1 MYLNMYTSLL
11 CAYTRMPMRDLCVC
25 MRDCYVHVE
34 CTCMY
39 TNTCKLLSYKRVL
52 CVCMTV
58 IYTCKPPSKYASMY
72 ICMYIYMYVCVCV
85 CMCAYAYIYVRI
97 YVHMYARIHIR
108 IYLWIC
114 IYTCTRSFI
123 LMHVLL
129 NYIGIKPI
137 N

>member
-58 IYTCKPPSKYASMY
+58 IYTRKPPSKYASMY
-72 ICMYIYMYVCVCV
+72 ICMYIYMYVCVCMYV
-85 CMCAYAYIYVRI
+85 CIRVYIRTYIRTYVRTHTRTNI
-97 YVHMYARIHIR
+97 SMNMYIHVHSLVHSYARITQLYR
-108 IYLWIC
+108 Y
-114 IYTCTRSFI
+114 
-123 LMHVLL
+123 
-129 NYIGIKPI
+129 
-137 N
+137 

>member
-58 IYTCKPPSKYASMY
+58 IYTRKPPFKYASMY
-72 ICMYIYMYVCVCV
+72 ICMYIYMYVCVHTRIYTYVYTYICTH
-85 CMCAYAYIYVRI
+85 AYTYEYIYE
-97 YVHMYARIHIR
+97 YV
-108 IYLWIC
+108 
-114 IYTCTRSFI
+114 YTRALARSFLCTYYSI
-123 LMHVLL
+123 
-129 NYIGIKPI
+129 I
-137 N
+137 

>member
-58 IYTCKPPSKYASMY
+58 IYTRKPPSKYASMY
-72 ICMYIYMYVCVCV
+72 ICMYIYMYVCVHTRIYTYVYTYICTH
-85 CMCAYAYIYVRI
+85 AYTYEYIYE
-97 YVHMYARIHIR
+97 YV
-108 IYLWIC
+108 
-114 IYTCTRSFI
+114 YTRALARSFLCTYYSI
-123 LMHVLL
+123 
-129 NYIGIKPI
+129 I
-137 N
+137 